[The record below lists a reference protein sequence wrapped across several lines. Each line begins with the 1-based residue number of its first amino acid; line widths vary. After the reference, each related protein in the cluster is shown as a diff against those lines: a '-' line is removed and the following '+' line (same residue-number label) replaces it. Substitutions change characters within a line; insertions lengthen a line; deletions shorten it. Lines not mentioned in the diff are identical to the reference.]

1 MSGISLRAR
10 FEVRECRHFGKGR
23 CRISKCRYSLRSDWE
38 RLGGLPRHVP
48 ACALEIADTH
58 PEGMPMEL
66 VGQLVGVTRQ
76 RIEQIERK
84 AIAKLAQAPE
94 VSDALRV

>member
-1 MSGISLRAR
+1 
-10 FEVRECRHFGKGR
+10 
-23 CRISKCRYSLRSDWE
+23 
-38 RLGGLPRHVP
+38 
-48 ACALEIADTH
+48 
-58 PEGMPMEL
+58 MEL

-94 VSDALRV
+94 VSDALKV